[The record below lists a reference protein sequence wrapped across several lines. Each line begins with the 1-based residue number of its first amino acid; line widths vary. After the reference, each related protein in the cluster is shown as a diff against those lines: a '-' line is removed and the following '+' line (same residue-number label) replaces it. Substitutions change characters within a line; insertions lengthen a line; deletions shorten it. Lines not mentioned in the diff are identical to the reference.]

1 MENLPGML
9 LMLHKRESK
18 SKGENH
24 LLPTPSA
31 RSKQK
36 EGQIPAFLFSA

>member
-9 LMLHKRESK
+9 LMLHKRDAK

-24 LLPTPSA
+24 LLPHANVSG
-31 RSKQK
+31 KQK
-36 EGQIPAFLFSA
+36 EGRMTAFLFSA